1 MTEQQK
7 YKVVKKFT
15 DFEIRDYEPC
25 LIAEVSVDGSMNQA
39 GSYGFRPLFNYISQ
53 NNISM
58 TAPVI
63 QIPVKNDQWKISFVM
78 PSGSDISSLPISK
91 NSDVEIK
98 QIPQGFYACVKFS
111 GNYSET
117 KLEKNLN
124 LLKSALTRESIKEI
138 GNENNWRSA
147 RFDPPFKPSFLKRN
161 EIQIPVYW
169 TS

>member
-7 YKVVKKFT
+7 YKVVKKFV
-15 DFEIRDYEPC
+15 DFEVRDYESC
-25 LIAEVSVDGSMNQA
+25 NFAEVSVGGSMSRA

-63 QIPVKNDQWKISFVM
+63 QIPVKSDQWKISFVM

-98 QIPQGFYACVKFS
+98 QIPQGFYACLKFS
-111 GNYSET
+111 GNYSEA

-124 LLKSALTRESIKEI
+124 FLKTALIREAIKEI

-161 EIQIPVYW
+161 EIQIPINW
-169 TS
+169 IS

>member
-25 LIAEVSVDGSMNQA
+25 LIAEVSVGGSMNQA

-91 NSDVEIK
+91 NSDVEIR
-98 QIPQGFYACVKFS
+98 QIPQGFYACLKFS
-111 GNYSET
+111 GNYSEA

-138 GNENNWRSA
+138 GNGNNWRSA

-161 EIQIPVYW
+161 EIQIPVNW
-169 TS
+169 TI

>member
-7 YKVVKKFT
+7 YRVVKKFI

-25 LIAEVSVDGSMNQA
+25 LIAEVIIDGSMNQA

-53 NNISM
+53 NSISM

-63 QIPVKNDQWKISFVM
+63 QIPVKKGQWKISFVM
-78 PSGSDISSLPISK
+78 PHGSDISSLPISK
-91 NSDVEIK
+91 NSEVEIK
-98 QIPQGFYACVKFS
+98 QIPQGFYACRRFT
-111 GNYSET
+111 GNYT
-117 KLEKNLN
+117 QIKLEKNLK
-124 LLKSALTRESIKEI
+124 LLKGALIRESIIEI

-161 EIQIPVYW
+161 EIQIPVNW
-169 TS
+169 KN

>member
-7 YKVVKKFT
+7 YKVVKKFS
-15 DFEIRDYEPC
+15 DFEIRDYESC
-25 LIAEVSVDGSMNQA
+25 FIAEVSVEGSMSNS

-58 TAPVI
+58 TAPVL
-63 QIPVKNDQWKISFVM
+63 QVPVKSNLWKISFVM
-78 PSGSDISSLPISK
+78 PSDSDIANLPISK

-98 QIPQGFYACVKFS
+98 QIPQGFYACLKFS
-111 GNYSET
+111 GNFSEL
-117 KLEKNLN
+117 KIEKNLK
-124 LLKSALTRESIKEI
+124 LLRSSLAREAIKEI

-161 EIQIPVYW
+161 EIQIPVNW
-169 TS
+169 IS

>member
-98 QIPQGFYACVKFS
+98 QIPQGFYACLKFS

-124 LLKSALTRESIKEI
+124 LLRRALVSESIKEI

-161 EIQIPVYW
+161 EIQIPVNW

>member
-63 QIPVKNDQWKISFVM
+63 QIPVKSDQWKISFVM

-98 QIPQGFYACVKFS
+98 QIPQGFY

-124 LLKSALTRESIKEI
+124 LLKSALIRESIIEI
-138 GNENNWRSA
+138 GGENNWRSA

-161 EIQIPVYW
+161 EIQIPVNW

>member
-7 YKVVKKFT
+7 YKVVKKFP

-25 LIAEVSVDGSMNQA
+25 NIAEVSVGGSMNQA

-78 PSGSDISSLPISK
+78 PSGSDITSLPISK
-91 NSDVEIK
+91 NSEVEVK
-98 QIPQGFYACVKFS
+98 QVPQGYYACLKFS
-111 GNYSET
+111 GNYSEV
-117 KLEKNLN
+117 KLKKNLET
-124 LLKSALTRESIKEI
+124 LRSALARESIKEI
-138 GNENNWRSA
+138 GDKNNWRSA

-161 EIQIPVYW
+161 EIQIPVKW
-169 TS
+169 IS

>member
-1 MTEQQK
+1 
-7 YKVVKKFT
+7 
-15 DFEIRDYEPC
+15 
-25 LIAEVSVDGSMNQA
+25 
-39 GSYGFRPLFNYISQ
+39 
-53 NNISM
+53 M

-98 QIPQGFYACVKFS
+98 QIPQGFYACLKFS

-124 LLKSALTRESIKEI
+124 LLKSALVRESIKEI
-138 GNENNWRSA
+138 GVENNWRSA

-161 EIQIPVYW
+161 EIQIPVNW

>member
-98 QIPQGFYACVKFS
+98 QIPQGFYACLKFS

-124 LLKSALTRESIKEI
+124 LLRRALVSESIKEI

-147 RFDPPFKPSFLKRN
+147 RFDPPYKPSFLKRN
-161 EIQIPVYW
+161 EIQIPVNW
-169 TS
+169 TN

>member
-7 YKVVKKFT
+7 YKVVKKFV
-15 DFEIRDYEPC
+15 DFEIRDYESC
-25 LIAEVSVDGSMNQA
+25 NVAEVCVDGSMSQA

-63 QIPVKNDQWKISFVM
+63 QIPVKNDKWRISFVM
-78 PSGSDISSLPISK
+78 PSGSDISSLPISR

-98 QIPQGFYACVKFS
+98 QIPQGFYACLKFS
-111 GNYSET
+111 GNYSEA
-117 KLEKNLN
+117 KLQKNLS
-124 LLKSALTRESIKEI
+124 LLRGALAREAIKEI

-161 EIQIPVYW
+161 EIHIPVNW
-169 TS
+169 NG

>member
-1 MTEQQK
+1 
-7 YKVVKKFT
+7 
-15 DFEIRDYEPC
+15 
-25 LIAEVSVDGSMNQA
+25 MNQA

-58 TAPVI
+58 TAPVL
-63 QIPVKNDQWKISFVM
+63 QVPVKSNLWKISFVM

-91 NSDVEIK
+91 NSDVGIK
-98 QIPQGFYACVKFS
+98 QIPQGFYACLKFS
-111 GNYSET
+111 GNYSEA

-161 EIQIPVYW
+161 EIQIPINW
-169 TS
+169 TN

>member
-1 MTEQQK
+1 
-7 YKVVKKFT
+7 
-15 DFEIRDYEPC
+15 
-25 LIAEVSVDGSMNQA
+25 MNQA

-98 QIPQGFYACVKFS
+98 QIPQGFYACLKFS
-111 GNYSET
+111 GNYTET
-117 KLEKNLN
+117 KLEKNLE
-124 LLKSALTRESIKEI
+124 LLKSALTRESIKKI

-161 EIQIPVYW
+161 EIQIPVNW

>member
-7 YKVVKKFT
+7 YKVIKKFS
-15 DFEIRDYEPC
+15 DFEIRDYESC
-25 LIAEVSVDGSMNQA
+25 LIAEVSVEGSMSNS

-58 TAPVI
+58 TAPVL
-63 QIPVKNDQWKISFVM
+63 QVPVKSDLWKISFVM
-78 PSGSDISSLPISK
+78 PSGSDIASLPISK

-98 QIPQGFYACVKFS
+98 QIPQGFYACLKFS
-111 GNYSET
+111 GNFSEI
-117 KLEKNLN
+117 KIEKNLK
-124 LLKSALTRESIKEI
+124 LFRSALARESIKEI

-161 EIQIPVYW
+161 EIQIPVNW
-169 TS
+169 IN

>member
-63 QIPVKNDQWKISFVM
+63 QIPVKSDQWKISFVM
-78 PSGSDISSLPISK
+78 PSDSDISSLPISK

-98 QIPQGFYACVKFS
+98 QIPQGFYACLKFS

-124 LLKSALTRESIKEI
+124 LLRRALVSESIKEI

-161 EIQIPVYW
+161 EIQIPVNW
-169 TS
+169 NS

>member
-25 LIAEVSVDGSMNQA
+25 AIAEVSVDGSMNQA

-98 QIPQGFYACVKFS
+98 QIPQGFYACLKFS

-147 RFDPPFKPSFLKRN
+147 RFDPPFKPTFLKRN
-161 EIQIPVYW
+161 EIQIPVNW